1 MSFDEIYKIA
11 LLMGGVMMFIMS
23 FILWFH
29 PSKSIANRILGFLI
43 FAWGICVLIFNF
55 QSSQIYVRFPNLLG
69 VGTNLTGLFF
79 PLMYLYVRYYIK
91 DFRANYKN
99 VLLHLIPFAVFFA
112 ILLPIYTTSL
122 ADKTIWV
129 TQKGLATWAF
139 IRIEVCAWGVV
150 ATGIFYTVLSF
161 KEIRRFE
168 TLSHKDLN
176 EDQRKSLN
184 WIKQF
189 LSINIFLWAVGTS
202 GVLLEMLDANFKV
215 DLFKFYY
222 FGLTLLT
229 LRMSWY
235 AAMNPNFYQLDK
247 TGIKAYESTLI
258 PLPGIVQNGNSSK
271 NYKKYLKEEEKKNA
285 VSREE
290 NERDLKKIVDFVEIE
305 KPYLNSN
312 MSLQHISDAT
322 ELTKHRVS
330 ELMNSSLGMSFYD
343 IINEYRVKEVIR
355 LINKGKHEHHKLL
368 HLAELAGFNSK
379 ATFNRIFKKTTGKTP
394 SQYIQDLAA

>member
-1 MSFDEIYKIA
+1 
-11 LLMGGVMMFIMS
+11 
-23 FILWFH
+23 
-29 PSKSIANRILGFLI
+29 
-43 FAWGICVLIFNF
+43 
-55 QSSQIYVRFPNLLG
+55 
-69 VGTNLTGLFF
+69 
-79 PLMYLYVRYYIK
+79 MYLYIRYYIN
-91 DFRANYKN
+91 DFRANYRN
-99 VLLHLIPFAVFFA
+99 VFLHLIPFFTFFA
-112 ILLPIYTTSL
+112 ILTAIYLTPL
-122 ADKTIWV
+122 AEKTIWV
-129 TQKGLATWAF
+129 TQTGLPYWAF
-139 IRIEVCAWGVV
+139 MRIEVCAWGVV

-202 GVLLEMLDANFKV
+202 GVLLEMLDANFQV

-222 FGLTLLT
+222 FGLTILT

-271 NYKKYLKEEEKKNA
+271 NYKRYLKEEEKKNA
-285 VSREE
+285 ASREE
-290 NERDLKKIVDFVEIE
+290 NERDLRRIVDYIEIE

-312 MSLQHISDAT
+312 MSLQHIADAT

-355 LINKGKHEHHKLL
+355 LINQGKHEHHKLL

>member
-1 MSFDEIYKIA
+1 MSFDEIFKIA

-29 PSKSIANRILGFLI
+29 PSKSIANRLLGFLI

-55 QSSQIYVRFPNLLG
+55 QTVNIYSRFPNLLG

-79 PLMYLYVRYYIK
+79 PLMYLYIRYYIN

-99 VLLHLIPFAVFFA
+99 VLLHLAPFLLFFA
-112 ILLPIYTTSL
+112 ILSPIYFTPF
-122 ADKTIWV
+122 AVKEAWV
-129 TQKGLATWAF
+129 TQTGLPEWAF
-139 IRIEVCAWGVV
+139 MRIEVCAWGVV
-150 ATGIFYTVLSF
+150 LTGIFYTVLSF
-161 KEIRRFE
+161 QEIRRFE

-176 EDQRKSLN
+176 EDQRKSLL

-189 LSINIFLWAVGTS
+189 LLINTFLWAVGTS
-202 GVLLEMLDANFKV
+202 GVLLEMLDTNFKV

-222 FGLTLLT
+222 FGLTALT

-247 TGIKAYESTLI
+247 TGIKAFESTLI
-258 PLPGIVQNGNSSK
+258 PLPGIVQNGNSSN
-271 NYKKYLKEEEKKNA
+271 NYKKYLKEEEKKNSA
-285 VSREE
+285 LREE
-290 NERDLKKIVDFVEIE
+290 NERDLKRIVDFIE
-305 KPYLNSN
+305 LERPYLNSN
-312 MSLQHISDAT
+312 MSLQHIADAT
-322 ELTKHRVS
+322 DLSKHRVS

-355 LINKGKHEHHKLL
+355 LINQGKHEHHKLL
-368 HLAELAGFNSK
+368 HLAELSGFNSK

-394 SQYIQDLAA
+394 SQYIDDLAA